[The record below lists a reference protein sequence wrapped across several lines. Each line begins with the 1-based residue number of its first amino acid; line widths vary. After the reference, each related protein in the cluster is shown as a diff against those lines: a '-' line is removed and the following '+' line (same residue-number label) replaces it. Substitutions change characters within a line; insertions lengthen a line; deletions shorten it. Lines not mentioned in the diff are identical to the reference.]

1 VTHEAGLAL
10 RATGLLRTF
19 NEAGVLSAADVHV
32 AERLGRLGREN
43 REEVLL
49 AAALA
54 VRGVRSGSV
63 CVDLT
68 QVRETLPDDE
78 TVLDPAALPWPV
90 APAWLDACVTSPLV
104 AVGVDDPWR
113 PLRLVD
119 GLLYLDRYWRQEQTV
134 RAELDAAEER
144 PPPVVDEAVLAAS
157 LARLFPEPAPDRQRL
172 AAALVAL
179 RWTTVLA
186 GGPGTG
192 KTTTVARV
200 LALLEDQPGPQLRV
214 ALCAPTGKAAA
225 RLQEAVQA
233 AAPGL
238 GLPDL
243 TASTIHRLLGW
254 RPDSRSRF
262 RHDRNHHLPHDV
274 VVVDETSM
282 VSLTLMSRLLEA
294 VRPDARLV
302 LVGDPDQLASVEA
315 GAVLGDLVARP
326 ALQRPVD
333 PRLVQLAG
341 ADLDDGEV
349 TSAAMRN
356 GVVRLHRVRRFGG
369 AIRDLALAVRTGDG
383 DETVRL
389 LRAGSREIS
398 FGEADDVEALR
409 QDVLAAGRPLVAAA
423 RAGDAAGALAAL
435 ERHRLLCA
443 HRRGPYGVG
452 QWAERIAGWL
462 ADGVPGSGA
471 GEHAP
476 GRSVL
481 VTRNDP
487 ELGIWNGDTGVVVA
501 SPSGPRVAFARPDAP
516 LLLSPDRL
524 RDLQTVHATT
534 VHRSQGSQFDRVTVL
549 LPPPESPLLTREL
562 LYTALTRAQE
572 HVRVLGS
579 EEAVRAAVARP
590 VVRASGLRRVITSLA
605 E

>member
-1 VTHEAGLAL
+1 MTYEAAQAL
-10 RATGLLRTF
+10 RSTGLLHVF
-19 NEAGVLSAADVHV
+19 NAAGVLSAADVHV

-54 VRGVRSGSV
+54 VRGVRAGSV
-63 CVDLT
+63 CIDLT
-68 QVRETLPDDE
+68 QVRHTLPDDDS
-78 TVLDPAALPWPV
+78 VVDSAALPWPEP
-90 APAWLDACVTSPLV
+90 PAWLDACAGSLLV
-104 AVGVDDPWR
+104 AAGVQERWR

-134 RAELDAAEER
+134 RAELDAADER
-144 PPPVVDEAVLAAS
+144 PPPVVDQAVLAAS
-157 LARLFPEPAPDRQRL
+157 LARLFPGPAPDRQRL

-179 RWTTVLA
+179 RWTSVLA

-200 LALLEDQPGPQLRV
+200 LALLADQPGPALRV

-238 GLPDL
+238 GLPEL

-262 RHDRNHHLPHDV
+262 RHDRTHHLPHDV

-294 VRPDARLV
+294 VRPDARLL

-333 PRLVQLAG
+333 PRIVELVG
-341 ADLDDGEV
+341 ADLEPGEAA
-349 TSAAMRN
+349 SAGLRN
-356 GVVRLHRVRRFGG
+356 GVVRLHRVHRHGD
-369 AIRDLALAVRTGDG
+369 AIQALALAVRTGDG
-383 DETVRL
+383 DEAVAL
-389 LRAGSREIS
+389 LRAGVPELS
-398 FGEADDVEALR
+398 FQEDDDVGDLR
-409 QDVLAAGRPLVAAA
+409 QDVLAAARPLVAAA
-423 RAGDAAGALAAL
+423 RRGDAVEALAAL
-435 ERHRLLCA
+435 DRHRLLCA

-452 QWAERIAGWL
+452 QWAERIGRWLVEGIPAYGPGEDAAGR
-462 ADGVPGSGA
+462 A
-471 GEHAP
+471 
-476 GRSVL
+476 VL
-481 VTRNDP
+481 VTTNDP
-487 ELGIWNGDTGVVVA
+487 ELRIYNGDTGVVVA
-501 SPSGPRVAFARPDAP
+501 GPDGPRVAFARPDQP
-516 LLLSPDRL
+516 LLLSPGRL

-572 HVRVLGS
+572 HVRVIGT
-579 EEAVRAAVARP
+579 EQAVRAAVARP
-590 VVRASGLRRVITSLA
+590 VVRASGLRRVIPELA
-605 E
+605 